1 MIGGA
6 IDCRGLNRS
15 FRDGSKLVRALRDVS
30 FSVAP
35 GERLAVEGR
44 SGSGKSTLLGILACL
59 ELPDS
64 GSYLLDGIDAGA
76 MGEEQR
82 ADLRSRRISIV
93 FQEFNLIDQLD
104 VVENIGLPLDYRGV
118 APTLIQSRA
127 LAAALAVGLEAR
139 LDHRPKELSGGER
152 QRVAI
157 ARALCAEPGLLLA
170 DEPTGNL
177 DGQTASE
184 ILQLLFDL
192 SERGATLVVVTH
204 DPLVAGRFPRR
215 LRLESGAVVNA
226 GAE

>member
-6 IDCRGLNRS
+6 IACSGLSRS

-35 GERLAVEGR
+35 GERLAIEGR

-64 GSYLLDGIDAGA
+64 GTYLLDGIDAGA

-118 APTLIQSRA
+118 APALIQSRA
-127 LAAALAVGLEAR
+127 IAAALAVGLEAR

-192 SERGATLVVVTH
+192 SERGATLIVVTH

-215 LRLESGAVVNA
+215 LRLESGGVVDA
-226 GAE
+226 GAA

>member
-6 IDCRGLNRS
+6 IACSGLSRS

-35 GERLAVEGR
+35 GERLAIEGR
-44 SGSGKSTLLGILACL
+44 SCSGKSRLLGILACL

-64 GSYLLDGIDAGA
+64 GTYLLDGIDAGA

-93 FQEFNLIDQLD
+93 FQEFNLLDQLD

-118 APTLIQSRA
+118 APALIQSRA
-127 LAAALAVGLEAR
+127 IAAALAVGLEAR

-192 SERGATLVVVTH
+192 SERGATLIVVTH

-215 LRLESGAVVNA
+215 LRLESGGVVDA
-226 GAE
+226 GAA